1 VANALG
7 AGFLEKVHENALA
20 FELRS
25 HSIETKIKSTKASDL
40 VHFAQ
45 CGNYLKATGLN
56 YRQIS
61 ATLEQK

>member
-25 HSIETKIKSTKASDL
+25 HSIETKIKSTKAPDL
-40 VHFAQ
+40 AHFAQ